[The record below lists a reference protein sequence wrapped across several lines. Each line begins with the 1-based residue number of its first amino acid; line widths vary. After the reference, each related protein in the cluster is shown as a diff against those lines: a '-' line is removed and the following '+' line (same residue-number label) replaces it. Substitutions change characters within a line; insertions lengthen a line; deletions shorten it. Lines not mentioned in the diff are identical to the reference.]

1 MKSGKKMLTVIVF
14 TIVASVL
21 ITILGFGD
29 RIKGV
34 FDMRFGIDIR
44 GGVEAIFEPQDL
56 DRLPTDKELE
66 TAREVIETRLDAQN
80 ITDREVT
87 IDKNGGYIIVQ
98 FPWKSNETNF
108 DPEDA
113 IAELGEIAELTFR
126 DPSGV
131 VLIRGK
137 DIVGAQAQSD
147 KSGLTMGYQVELN
160 FNKDGARLFEEATG
174 KLIGKSI
181 SIYMDEDLISNPT
194 VQTKISGG
202 QAVIT
207 NLSSFDEAQK
217 LATKINSGVLPF
229 SLNTTSFS
237 TISPSMGSNALTV
250 MVVAGLVAFFVVCSF
265 MIFYY
270 KLPGFVASLTL
281 ILQMSLQLL
290 AISVPQF
297 TLTLPG
303 IAGIILTLGMS
314 VDTNIIISER
324 ISEELRKGFTVK
336 DAIGK
341 GYKNALTSV
350 LDGNIT
356 TAIVA
361 VILMIFGSGSMMSF
375 GYTLLIGMGVNLLV
389 GVTIS
394 KHLTLSF
401 IQIGNW
407 KNEKYFRV
415 KKEKQVGQFYQKK
428 HIFIIISGVIMLS
441 GILGCFIRGVRL
453 DTQFTGGAVL
463 NYGISQEVDSDII
476 QRAIERQTNR
486 PVTVQITREPI
497 TGQEMLSVTLAG
509 NKGLSPD
516 EQKGITDSINSTS
529 DEINARLSQT
539 FAVEPYIGAKAMK
552 NAGLAIGISLLFIG
566 IYIWIR
572 FSILS
577 GVSAGTTALI
587 ALLHD
592 VLVVFFVF
600 VLFGIPLNDAFV
612 AVVLT
617 IIGYS
622 INDTIV
628 IYDRIRENRK
638 EYKGKSIVEL
648 VNVSISQTLGR
659 SINTAITTVLCV
671 LFILIASVVF
681 QIKSITHFS
690 LPMFFGIISGCYS
703 SICIAGALWAYWEKK
718 KESRNIKHNN
728 VTA

>member
-1 MKSGKKMLTVIVF
+1 MKSGKKMLTVIGF
-14 TIVASVL
+14 AIVAAVFIAIFGL
-21 ITILGFGD
+21 GD

-34 FDMRFGIDIR
+34 SDMRFGIDIR
-44 GGVEAIFEPQDL
+44 GGVEAVFEPQNL
-56 DRLPTDKELE
+56 DRHPTEKELE
-66 TAREVIETRLDAQN
+66 TAREVIETRLDSQN

-87 IDKNGGYIIVQ
+87 IDKTGGYIIVQ

-108 DPEDA
+108 NPEDA

-126 DPSGV
+126 DPSGA

-137 DIVGAQAQSD
+137 DIVDAQARSD

-160 FNKDGARLFEEATG
+160 FNADGAKLFEEATG

-181 SIYMDEDLISNPT
+181 SIYMDEDLISSPT

-207 NLSSFDEAQK
+207 NLASYEEAQK

-229 SLNTTSFS
+229 SLSTTSFS
-237 TISPSMGSNALTV
+237 TISPSLGSNALNV
-250 MVVAGLVAFFVVCSF
+250 MVWAGLIAFLVVCAF
-265 MIFYY
+265 MILYY
-270 KLPGFVASLTL
+270 KLPGVVASLTL
-281 ILQMSLQLL
+281 LLQMSLQLL

-324 ISEELRKGFTVK
+324 ISEELKKGLSVGE
-336 DAIGK
+336 AIGR

-350 LDGNIT
+350 LDGNVT

-375 GYTLLIGMGVNLLV
+375 GYTLLIGIVVNLVV
-389 GVTIS
+389 GVSVSKNLILSLIHLGSLKNS
-394 KHLTLSF
+394 KH
-401 IQIGNW
+401 
-407 KNEKYFRV
+407 FRE
-415 KKEKQVGQFYQKK
+415 KKEKPVKQFYQKK
-428 HIFIIISGVIMLS
+428 YVVLIISAVILISGV
-441 GILGCFIRGVRL
+441 LGCFIRGVKL

-463 NYGISQEVDSDII
+463 SYSISQEADSSVIK
-476 QRAIERQTNR
+476 RAIEGRTDR
-486 PVTVQITREPI
+486 PVTVQITKEPA
-497 TGQEMLSVTLAG
+497 TGKEMLSVTLAG
-509 NKGLSPD
+509 NKGLSPE
-516 EQKGITDSINSTS
+516 EQKEITDAINSTS
-529 DEINARLSQT
+529 GDINAKLSQT

-552 NAGLAIGISLLFIG
+552 NAGLAIGISILFIG

-572 FSILS
+572 FSVLS
-577 GVSAGTTALI
+577 GVSAGITALI

-592 VLVVFFVF
+592 VMVVFFVF

-628 IYDRIRENRK
+628 IYDRIRENKK
-638 EYKGKSIVEL
+638 EYEGRSVVEL
-648 VNVSISQTLGR
+648 VNASITQTLGR
-659 SINTAITTVLCV
+659 SINTSITTVVCV
-671 LFILIASVVF
+671 LLILMASVVF
-681 QIKSITHFS
+681 QIKSIMEFS

-703 SICIAGALWAYWEKK
+703 SICIAGTLWAYWEKK
-718 KESRNIKHNN
+718 KEGRI
-728 VTA
+728 TQ